1 MKPEKRAAMKKI
13 FVVLCVLT
21 LMGSLPAFAEEASEK
36 EMKCCKGMGWKTQM
50 VATDEGG
57 VIVLAGNKLIKYD
70 ADLNVEKEVEVKMP
84 MGGKTCPM
92 MKASAGGETSMAGM
106 EKKTT

>member
-1 MKPEKRAAMKKI
+1 MKKI
-13 FVVLCVLT
+13 FFAVLGL
-21 LMGSLPAFAEEASEK
+21 SLLVTFPVFAEETPKK
-36 EMKCCKGMGWKTQM
+36 EMTPMIGKECIGMGGQPSM

-70 ADLNVEKEVEVKMP
+70 ADLNIVKEVVVKVP

-92 MKASAGGETSMAGM
+92 MRSMDKDETPTAENGKKAA
-106 EKKTT
+106 

>member
-1 MKPEKRAAMKKI
+1 MKKI
-13 FVVLCVLT
+13 FCAVMVL
-21 LMGSLPAFAEEASEK
+21 SLLGTVPAFAAENSKK
-36 EMKCCKGMGWKTQM
+36 EMPPMPGMDCMGMGGKTSSM

-70 ADLNVEKEVEVKMP
+70 ADLNIVKEVEVKTP

-92 MKASAGGETSMAGM
+92 MKTMGKEDAATAETG
-106 EKKTT
+106 KKKS